1 MYTRHVAREC
11 CQTTVTMKPAATAH
25 MLQIKQK
32 QVLAGQVGNGH
43 LPLKSGS
50 LPVDARRNFCSSF
63 SASAVAW
70 SEPSGRPDLELPRD
84 MIACGLCSSQAKGLQ
99 NAHLQPAGH
108 ESLHPSS
115 PLLPIVSLISR
126 HAAYLC
132 VNAVVTHLQV

>member
-1 MYTRHVAREC
+1 MHNRHVAQQC
-11 CQTTVTMKPAATAH
+11 SQTPVDMKPTTTAH
-25 MLQIKQK
+25 SLQIKQK
-32 QVLAGQVGNGH
+32 RVSADQVGNGH

-84 MIACGLCSSQAKGLQ
+84 MIACGLCSPQAKALQ
-99 NAHLQPAGH
+99 NAQLQPAGR
-108 ESLHPSS
+108 ESLHPFS
-115 PLLPIVSLISR
+115 PLLPIGSLISR